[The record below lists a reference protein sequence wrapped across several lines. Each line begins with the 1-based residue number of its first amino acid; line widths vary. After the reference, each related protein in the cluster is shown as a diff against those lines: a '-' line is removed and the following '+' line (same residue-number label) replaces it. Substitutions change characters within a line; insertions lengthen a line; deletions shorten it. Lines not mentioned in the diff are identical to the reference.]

1 MIIEKMK
8 IINFKKFYGEKDII
22 FNEDFNVL
30 IGNNEAGK
38 SSILL
43 ALDLVLSGSQS
54 KIETIGLENL
64 FNCKI
69 IKEFMDSN
77 KDITKLP
84 ELIIELYLKDTGIIE
99 FSGNNNQE
107 KRETDGIYLKIS
119 PDEEFLKIIS
129 ESLSK
134 IGRAHV

>member
-8 IINFKKFYGEKDII
+8 IINFKKFYGENDIN

-43 ALDLVLSGSQS
+43 ALNLVLSGSQS
-54 KIETIGLENL
+54 KIEAIGLENL

-69 IKEFMDSN
+69 IKEFMDGN
-77 KDITKLP
+77 KDVTKLP
-84 ELIIELYLKDTGIIE
+84 ELIIELYIKDTGIIE
-99 FSGNNNQE
+99 FSGNNYN
-107 KRETDGIYLKIS
+107 I
-119 PDEEFLKIIS
+119 
-129 ESLSK
+129 
-134 IGRAHV
+134 

>member
-54 KIETIGLENL
+54 KIETNWIR
-64 FNCKI
+64 KPI
-69 IKEFMDSN
+69 
-77 KDITKLP
+77 
-84 ELIIELYLKDTGIIE
+84 
-99 FSGNNNQE
+99 
-107 KRETDGIYLKIS
+107 
-119 PDEEFLKIIS
+119 
-129 ESLSK
+129 
-134 IGRAHV
+134 

>member
-22 FNEDFNVL
+22 FNEDFNVI
-30 IGNNEAGK
+30 IGNNESGK

-69 IKEFMDSN
+69 IDEFMNGD
-77 KDITKLP
+77 KDVTKLP
-84 ELIIELYLKDTGIIE
+84 KLIIELYLKDTGIIE

-107 KRETDGIYLKIS
+107 K
-119 PDEEFLKIIS
+119 
-129 ESLSK
+129 
-134 IGRAHV
+134 